1 MSEVVGPLTFGKKEE
16 QVFLGRDFSQSQDYS
31 EGTATSIDGEVK
43 RIVTDN
49 YERAKK
55 ELEEHKKELVRIAEE
70 LLVREVLDGEQVR
83 RIARGLPLDDPADDS
98 TAGSTSPSGDVSSV
112 DDDSVSIVPPVP
124 SLDKAVPQE

>member
-31 EGTATSIDGEVK
+31 EGTAISIDGEVK

-70 LLVREVLDGEQVR
+70 LLVREVLDGEQVI
-83 RIARGLPLDDPADDS
+83 RIARGFPLDDP
-98 TAGSTSPSGDVSSV
+98 
-112 DDDSVSIVPPVP
+112 
-124 SLDKAVPQE
+124 